1 MGIRY
6 IELVNEITATLP
18 PLPIAEL
25 GPPVLTPLAKPLSE
39 CKVMIVSTA
48 GVHQKADPPFQPIND
63 MTFRRISQFAEP
75 EQLKPSHP
83 APVRRP
89 GEADINVVHP
99 YQRLAELA
107 GEGFIGGVTEYHL
120 SCLGAIKKLRELVT
134 ELAPQMALAAKA
146 GGADIVLVVP
156 LCPACHQTAGLVARV
171 LEREGLPTVSLTGA
185 RDITER
191 TRPPRAA
198 FLNYP
203 LGNSTGAPGDPSGQ
217 RAVLRAALQLA
228 ESASEPGSIVDLEFA
243 WPDANWE
250 AECIDLYRREAA
262 TVLDQRTWGEF
273 EGGVNFAIQE
283 CTDVCSLA

>member
-1 MGIRY
+1 MRGHVAIRY
-6 IELVNEITATLP
+6 IELVNEITADLP

-48 GVHQKADPPFQPIND
+48 GVHQKADPPFRPIND

-75 EQLKPSHP
+75 EQIKPSHP

-107 GEGFIGGVTEYHL
+107 SERFIGGVTEYHL

-134 ELAPQMALAAKA
+134 ELAPQMALAAKE
-146 GGADIVLVVP
+146 GGADVVLVVP

-191 TRPPRAA
+191 TRPL
-198 FLNYP
+198 F
-203 LGNSTGAPGDPSGQ
+203 GN
-217 RAVLRAALQLA
+217 
-228 ESASEPGSIVDLEFA
+228 F
-243 WPDANWE
+243 
-250 AECIDLYRREAA
+250 RR
-262 TVLDQRTWGEF
+262 
-273 EGGVNFAIQE
+273 
-283 CTDVCSLA
+283 